1 MKIYFS
7 ETDEMN
13 GLSYVYITL
22 SSSAILNL
30 ENNDKVRDHCHLT
43 GDYRVPAHSKCNI
56 NVTQKQSNFI
66 PFKIHIFSNNDCHIF
81 FKKLLDKKNDK
92 VKFDNIPKTNEEY
105 ISVTYGCITFIDSY
119 RFLSS
124 SLGSLVISLVDNS
137 NKALRHLRKE
147 IVDNVEILNIVN
159 ELGEEDKTIEDLK
172 KDYPNEIEN
181 YKKLYLI
188 ILGKTIS
195 NFENG
200 ISW

>member
-1 MKIYFS
+1 M
-7 ETDEMN
+7 
-13 GLSYVYITL
+13 
-22 SSSAILNL
+22 
-30 ENNDKVRDHCHLT
+30 T
-43 GDYRVPAHSKCNI
+43 GDYRVPAHCTCNI

-66 PFKIHIFSNNDCHIF
+66 PFIIHIFSNNDCHML
-81 FKKLLDKKNDK
+81 FKKKLDKKNDK
-92 VKFDNIPKTNEEY
+92 VKFDTILKTNEEY
-105 ISVTYGCITFIDSY
+105 IYVTYGCITFIESY

-124 SLGSLVISLVDNS
+124 SLDSLVMSLVDNS

-147 IVDNVEILNIVN
+147 IVDNDEILNIVN

-200 ISW
+200 IS